1 MLLTGEL
8 LLALAAKSTLALAL
22 AALLAKALGR
32 ASSAIK
38 HLVWAAALAC
48 LLLLPF
54 LGGVLPGWHAPVP
67 AGLAIVVTGEPT
79 VVDVVASRPGFHL
92 SPVALAWGIWAIGFG
107 IVLLHTA
114 TGLVKVARVIRGSRP
129 LDGWGPNVFGSP
141 DVPVPVVCG
150 FWRPRVIL
158 PDDAR
163 TWTAARLRMV
173 LKHERMHISR
183 HDTRTHVLT
192 QFVCALYW
200 ANPLVWYAGAC
211 LRREAEQ
218 ACDDGVL
225 EQGESPALY
234 AGELVEIVQGLR
246 TAGDQLEGGLAMG
259 RVSELEGRLK
269 AMLKSGSSRRKATP
283 LVVTGACILSLIV
296 LLPLAALRAPA
307 QQAGAIA
314 GVVSDGTGAV
324 VPGARVTVLL
334 TGTDRK
340 EFTSTNATGRFTLR
354 PVPDGT
360 YGVTVAA
367 SGFALYKLEGIQVKG
382 GAPADLQVV
391 LNIGTMREA
400 MEVNGGNS
408 APTRGVVGGVPGGV
422 VGGVSGGVQ
431 PPIPPLPGVASAP
444 AAPAPPDM
452 PQRIRVGGNLQY
464 AKMTKKVNPSYPPDC
479 KAEGIEGTVAL
490 RATIGRDGGVL
501 NLERINE
508 LVDGRL
514 AQAAMDSVRQWRYQP
529 TLLNGQPVE
538 IVTEIEVNFTL
549 SK

>member
-8 LLALAAKSTLALAL
+8 LLTLAAKSTLALAS

-32 ASSAIK
+32 TSSAIK

-54 LGGVLPGWHAPVP
+54 LGGILPVWHAPVP
-67 AGLAIVVTGEPT
+67 AGLAVIVTGGPT
-79 VVDVVASRPGFHL
+79 VIDVVASRPGPRL
-92 SPVALAWGIWAIGFG
+92 SPVTLAWGVWAIGFG
-107 IVLLHTA
+107 IVLLHTVI
-114 TGLVKVARVIRGSRP
+114 GLAKVARVIRGSRP
-129 LDGWGPNVFGSP
+129 LDGWGPNVFASP

-163 TWTAARLRMV
+163 LWTPARLRMV

-200 ANPLVWYAGAC
+200 ANPLVWYAAAC

-225 EQGESPALY
+225 EQGESPVLY

-283 LVVTGACILSLIV
+283 LVVTGACLLSLIV
-296 LLPLAALRAPA
+296 LLPLAAIQAPA
-307 QQAGAIA
+307 QQAGGIA
-314 GVVSDGTGAV
+314 GVVSDGSGAV
-324 VPGARVTVLL
+324 VPGAKVTVAL

-340 EFTSTNATGRFTLR
+340 EYATTNATGRFTLR

-360 YGVTVAA
+360 YSVTVAA
-367 SGFALYKLEGIQVKG
+367 AGFALYKLEGIEVK

-400 MEVNGGNS
+400 VVVSGQPP
-408 APTRGVVGGVPGGV
+408 APSRGVGGGVPGGA
-422 VGGVSGGVQ
+422 Q
-431 PPIPPLPGVASAP
+431 PPIPPVPG
-444 AAPAPPDM
+444 AAPPLPPPPPPPPPAPTAM
-452 PQRIRVGGNLQY
+452 PQRIRVGGNVQQ
-464 AKMTKKVNPSYPPDC
+464 ARMIKKVNPAYPSDC
-479 KAEGIEGTVAL
+479 KAEGIQGTVAL
-490 RATIGRDGGVL
+490 RAIIGKDGSVL

-508 LVDGRL
+508 LVDPRL
-514 AQAAMDSVRQWRYQP
+514 VQAAMDAVREWVYQP

-538 IVTEIEVNFTL
+538 IITEVEVNFVL
-549 SK
+549 S